1 MIYLVSFIKNDY
13 QHHKFTFLCLLGSNL
28 WTYYYCWLNL
38 KIKVQSQVKDPEWAS
53 IRNWKDTNNQL
64 GMSQNHCEVFGLKS
78 EASHLLRCDYKT
90 CLLQL
95 QEAQIQAKPSINP
108 DAQVLFVGNRGWL
121 DLKEPGQVADSNR
134 SHHHRHHRHF
144 HHLKAG
150 SIRSWENKTFPSN
163 RDHRLTCRSHQPA
176 QKDGKQN
183 ILPAVSVRSQLDTS
197 AVSR

>member
-1 MIYLVSFIKNDY
+1 MLVRVK
-13 QHHKFTFLCLLGSNL
+13 

-53 IRNWKDTNNQL
+53 IRNWKNTNNQL
-64 GMSQNHCEVFGLKS
+64 GMSQNTAKFLNWKVRHLTFCVVTIKPAFFSYRRHKS
-78 EASHLLRCDYKT
+78 KLN
-90 CLLQL
+90 
-95 QEAQIQAKPSINP
+95 QAKINP

-144 HHLKAG
+144 HYLKAG